1 MFPHLDRAWSFGVL
15 SDIKVWSTIPRS
27 SKSQPSH
34 LPHKSSLSLLVTIP
48 SFPPSL
54 HPIHSSFKR
63 IHLVFCS
70 FLASIKAVSKA
81 PKCNRPRSRNC
92 NASTAKGQ
100 VKSME
105 GATLLLGGML
115 RSDLFWGGKNQR
127 RTCGTWMM
135 SHGLVK
141 SKKWRTLHTGGGGY
155 ELSNTGYF
163 VDELSQSRMVPFLQP
178 KTSGLLWS
186 YACCHLKSYKH
197 SIPNCWQ

>member
-15 SDIKVWSTIPRS
+15 FDIKVWSTILGS

-34 LPHKSSLSLLVTIP
+34 LPHKSSLSCHIIFPKKNKSLVVTIP

-63 IHLVFCS
+63 IHLVFWS

-100 VKSME
+100 VKSIE

-115 RSDLFWGGKNQR
+115 RSDLFLSGK
-127 RTCGTWMM
+127 
-135 SHGLVK
+135 K
-141 SKKWRTLHTGGGGY
+141 STKNLWYLDDVTRLGEVVKWRMRTRGY
-155 ELSNTGYF
+155 ELSNTGY
-163 VDELSQSRMVPFLQP
+163 VADELSQSRMVTFL
-178 KTSGLLWS
+178 
-186 YACCHLKSYKH
+186 
-197 SIPNCWQ
+197 

>member
-141 SKKWRTLHTGGGGY
+141 SKKWRTLHTGGGVWTKQHGVFCRWTKPKQNGTIPPTQN
-155 ELSNTGYF
+155 LRAPMI
-163 VDELSQSRMVPFLQP
+163 LCLLPSQIIQ
-178 KTSGLLWS
+178 
-186 YACCHLKSYKH
+186 A
-197 SIPNCWQ
+197 